1 MKPNILLFA
10 VFFVFGVRTVSS
22 QCTVN
27 PFYVPPANIAMGAMD
42 HNNIHL
48 CVGDPSNSITVQIL
62 PMSEYNYSGT
72 LFNIDSFKLYE
83 LSPALPAWIDYICLD
98 ENEMFRAGVWT
109 CMAFYNSSVVPNVI
123 GTDSVRLY
131 EDTLNAT
138 AWARVGGNYIAM
150 NVILPDHIK
159 IWIHPANSYRWWN
172 NIGNNLFKR
181 ISGKVFFDIN
191 RNGAK
196 DPSEPYTPNQKVLLL
211 PDSIIAFTNQNC
223 EYNYY
228 VDSGSYSVRYIPQG
242 IWTLSSANSSY
253 TISIDTTNISVPDFG
268 VMADDTTCI
277 TVTLSS
283 GISRCNSTTPF
294 WINYK
299 NEGTRSENGLISFK
313 PDNITSFSEDYPPH
327 DSASNRTYFW
337 HFNNLLP
344 GEERQISIYLLMPGL
359 TNVGD
364 TLISCSFLRASN
376 FNEADTLTQIFVCSN
391 DPNDKAIY
399 PFGTGPEKYT
409 LMGETLRYT
418 IRFQNTGNDTA
429 FNITIRDTLSP
440 YLDVN
445 SFKLLASSH
454 PVNTNLKTSGALLFR
469 FDNIMLP
476 DSGRNQDLSQ
486 GYITY
491 SIKPK
496 AGLANNSEVRNTS
509 YIFFDFNPAVQT
521 NTTLNTM
528 VYNLPVGIN
537 DKNPFTGSKLTI
549 YPNPTNG
556 QIRIVNPYGSKP
568 LFLSIFNSQ
577 GQEVYR
583 SEKPE
588 KELDVKL
595 PAAGLY
601 LVKGYNNENEWSN
614 KVIVVY

>member
-528 VYNLPVGIN
+528 VYTIPQGIEE
-537 DKNPFTGSKLTI
+537 KQLFAGRRLSI

-556 QIRIVNPYGSKP
+556 QIRIVNPSGSKP

-583 SEKPE
+583 SEKIE

-601 LVKGYNNENEWSN
+601 LVKAYNEEGVLYS
-614 KVIVVY
+614 KVVVY